1 MAKLKR
7 HMDQRKQSVEQA
19 MEEDDEPASPFVF
32 DDDAYMAMLNKS
44 SGSAYEEF
52 RSVQSNEPVRQSGA
66 QPGFETHGKAQQ
78 QSRHV

>member
-32 DDDAYMAMLNKS
+32 DDDAYMAMLNK
-44 SGSAYEEF
+44 
-52 RSVQSNEPVRQSGA
+52 
-66 QPGFETHGKAQQ
+66 
-78 QSRHV
+78 